1 MAKGPKVFSERQ
13 ARFLLQ
19 LGQCV
24 APGVADLDT
33 RGKKRFRMI
42 IRLMLLRRSGMERF
56 QVRLFL
62 LVLRWLPAPVFF
74 RPFERIPSSAQTWI
88 LLRFENAPI
97 KLFRAG
103 FWGLKTLIFMG
114 YYGQL
119 EIAAKVHY
127 EPDLRHGNELLQKDA
142 QTP

>member
-1 MAKGPKVFSERQ
+1 
-13 ARFLLQ
+13 
-19 LGQCV
+19 
-24 APGVADLDT
+24 
-33 RGKKRFRMI
+33 MI

-62 LVLRWLPAPVFF
+62 FVLRWLPAPVFF
-74 RPFERIPSSAQTWI
+74 RPFERIPNSAQTWI

-103 FWGLKTLIFMG
+103 FWGLKTLIYMG

-119 EIAAKVHY
+119 EIATKVKY
-127 EPDLRHGNELLQKDA
+127 EPDLRHGNELLRRGG